1 MKVGKWLGN
10 IVYAFDQFGNAVTAG
25 LFGQYAGE
33 KDETW
38 SSAMGKQLAVK
49 MYKARQSD
57 PDYDPKYP
65 ARYPVGKFANWICN
79 QFEKDHSLK
88 SIEWDEGY
96 DIEAEYPGIKETVR
110 LYLERGGSKNHRG
123 LFDIIGGK
131 K

>member
-65 ARYPVGKFANWICN
+65 ARYPVGKFANWICGL
-79 QFEKDHSLK
+79 FEKDHSLK
-88 SIEWDEGY
+88 SIEWDEG
-96 DIEAEYPGIKETVR
+96 DKIQNDYPGIKEMVDM
-110 LYLERGGSKNHRG
+110 YLARGGSNNHRG
-123 LFDIIGGK
+123 LIDLFRGK